1 MNRNTLQTNIRN
13 TNNNNNSN
21 FSSHNS
27 CTMDTRPLIASQGS
41 VGGQDPFYAFK
52 GELDTRV
59 RQTKQK
65 FNVWENLLKTTNT
78 ATNREFKKV
87 NRSLFR
93 DVDGII
99 RELNELERIAIKTVE
114 KQRKKFAY
122 IDDSELNARKKYIA
136 KTRHAVRQLKEKMRS
151 QDTLGKIEKDKRLIL
166 MGRKKGNDPHVGGIN
181 SSSNNFQRGNQEF
194 LQMQE
199 KDKQRIFEEQD
210 EVIDTLDQ
218 GVSNIHAM
226 AIDIGAELDE
236 QNRLLNE
243 FSEDVDTF
251 NGRFG
256 QLQIGMQKL
265 LKTNNN
271 GYLCLILFLTITFCT
286 MLFIYVYS

>member
-1 MNRNTLQTNIRN
+1 MLCCVYAIVKTNL
-13 TNNNNNSN
+13 S
-21 FSSHNS
+21 
-27 CTMDTRPLIASQGS
+27 SQGS
-41 VGGQDPFYAFK
+41 IGGQDPFYAFK

-59 RQTKQK
+59 KQTRQK
-65 FNVWENLLKTTNT
+65 FNIWDNLLKTTNT

-122 IDDSELNARKKYIA
+122 IDDNELNSRKKYIA
-136 KTRHAVRQLKEKMRS
+136 KTRHTVRQLKEKMRS

-166 MGRKKGNDPHVGGIN
+166 MGRKKNNDPHVGGIN
-181 SSSNNFQRGNQEF
+181 SNKYQQGNREF
-194 LQMQE
+194 VQMQE
-199 KDKQRIFEEQD
+199 KDKERIFAEQD

-218 GVSNIHAM
+218 GVSNIHSM
-226 AIDIGAELDE
+226 AIDIGTELDE

-256 QLQIGMQKL
+256 QLQVGMQKL

-271 GYLCLILFLTITFCT
+271 GYLCMILFLTITFCI
-286 MLFIYVYS
+286 MLFIYVYT

>member
-1 MNRNTLQTNIRN
+1 MSSNGRGTNFI
-13 TNNNNNSN
+13 
-21 FSSHNS
+21 HNS
-27 CTMDTRPLIASQGS
+27 SNTATSSKMDTRPLIASQGS

-59 RQTKQK
+59 QQTKQK
-65 FNVWENLLKTTNT
+65 FNVWDNLLKTTNT

-122 IDDSELNARKKYIA
+122 IDDTELSSRKKYIS
-136 KTRHAVRQLKEKMRS
+136 KTRHTVRQLKERMRS

-166 MGRKKGNDPHVGGIN
+166 MGRKKNNDPHVGGIN
-181 SSSNNFQRGNQEF
+181 SSFQQGNQEF
-194 LQMQE
+194 LQAQE
-199 KDKQRIFEEQD
+199 QDKERIFREQD

-218 GVSNIHAM
+218 GVTNIHAM
-226 AIDIGAELDE
+226 AIDIGTELDE
-236 QNRLLNE
+236 QNRLLHE
-243 FSEDVDTF
+243 FSDDVDTF

-256 QLQIGMQKL
+256 QLQQGMQKL

-271 GYLCLILFLTITFCT
+271 GYLCLILFLTISFCV
-286 MLFIYVYS
+286 MLMIYVYM